1 MCNAAS
7 LYFTRSQHRILCM
20 RGNRPPPT
28 THTHTHSVQLT
39 KGRFSEFTVN
49 HSWLDC
55 ASLYALPW
63 GGRGRKNC
71 TSIHSVTPNT
81 HSNTL
86 TQQHLYTYNRSVA
99 AIGDR
104 RSTASEAPD
113 YSPRKFREPEGK
125 VLPAGGGRAWGQP
138 RDRTTIIIRATKRR
152 DTTTTKKN
160 NEQTETFDD
169 R

>member
-1 MCNAAS
+1 MYARQQTAP
-7 LYFTRSQHRILCM
+7 H
-20 RGNRPPPT
+20 
-28 THTHTHSVQLT
+28 HTHTLSSVDKRALFRIHCQSLVT
-39 KGRFSEFTVN
+39 RLCFT
-49 HSWLDC
+49 LC
-55 ASLYALPW
+55 FAMG

-71 TSIHSVTPNT
+71 TSIHSVTLNT
-81 HSNTL
+81 HTNTL

-138 RDRTTIIIRATKRR
+138 LDRTTIIIRATKQR
-152 DTTTTKKN
+152 DTTTTKKQRTN
-160 NEQTETFDD
+160 RNV
-169 R
+169 